1 VFARVSEFE
10 ARPEQLDEMTR
21 EGVEHILPALKMQDG
36 FSGGLVLAN
45 RHSGHVIAVTLWES
59 EQAMDA
65 TEDAAHWLL
74 AFGVEAAGGV
84 LKGVERYE
92 VFFSQLTDT
101 RQ

>member
-1 VFARVSEFE
+1 
-10 ARPEQLDEMTR
+10 
-21 EGVEHILPALKMQDG
+21 
-36 FSGGLVLAN
+36 
-45 RHSGHVIAVTLWES
+45 VIAVTLWES

-84 LKGVERYE
+84 LKGVGRYE
-92 VFFSQLTDT
+92 VFFSELTDT